1 MAPREKTGF
10 EIIPHGAGKE
20 KGATEMT
27 VQESLSKNQ
36 SKREMMRT
44 IFARMLAKYPKT
56 FFGKDSPETLP
67 LKVGIV
73 DDLVKEN
80 PEVPRFM
87 FRLFLERYALKT
99 RYLVATAKGGP
110 RFDLAGLPNGEV
122 SPSQREYAMK
132 KLIERGVAVNA

>member
-1 MAPREKTGF
+1 MAKREKAGF
-10 EIIPHGAGKE
+10 EIIPHCAGKE
-20 KGATEMT
+20 KGATKMT
-27 VQESLSKNQ
+27 ADTELSKNQ
-36 SKREMMRT
+36 SKRK
-44 IFARMLAKYPKT
+44 MLKSIAGRVLEKYPKT
-56 FFGKDSPETLP
+56 FFGKDSPDTVP

-80 PEVPRFM
+80 PEVPPFM